1 MRRRSPRLRT
11 QLVLG
16 VAVLVAAILG
26 LAGLAIVVSMDRQDR
41 HRLDDQLEA
50 QADKVLVDY
59 DKTFAVDPD
68 KQDSH
73 DDPVNTLLAGSPS
86 LVRVVSETSVIA
98 QRGDIPVDTVPI
110 PSTLGF
116 ATIQIGKEPWRSY
129 VVDIASTDYRL
140 QVLSSLSP
148 VERRF
153 HDNRRLVAAITG
165 IATALAALGSWI
177 VSGLV
182 LRPLERLT
190 RGAHRL
196 TNGLEGSQNL
206 PEVRRPRE
214 VSELSVS
221 LNSMLTRQRDSIDAT
236 RRFTADAGHEL
247 RTPLT
252 ALGAD
257 LETLR
262 RNPAMSDTQ
271 RDEILTAMS
280 DDHRSVVELLDG
292 LQTLARGDAHALP
305 ATTDLDIAELVGQ
318 CIDQARRRHPDHTF
332 TTGGDLDRE
341 VIVRGWPDG
350 LTDSHE
356 HPRQRRSPRRRG
368 WNHRGHSPLDI
379 SWRRRNSHRRQRSRH
394 PTRRA
399 RRGQEPLRARPQR
412 SRTRIRTWHGPRRA
426 TNATPQ
432 RNTRSEPEPGWRG
445 PTRHTDA
452 AHCHVALNDF
462 LVRRN
467 VERSSQ

>member
-1 MRRRSPRLRT
+1 MRLGLRQRSPRLRS

-16 VAVLVAAILG
+16 IAVLVAVILG
-26 LAGLAIVVSMDRQDR
+26 LAGLTIVVSMDRQDR

-68 KQDSH
+68 KQDSQ

-86 LVRVVSETSVIA
+86 LVRVISQTSVVA

-110 PSTLGF
+110 PTTLGF
-116 ATIQIGKEPWRSY
+116 STVKIGKEPWRSF

-140 QVLSSLSP
+140 QVLSSLAP

-153 HDNRRLVAAITG
+153 HDNQRLVAFITAL
-165 IATALAALGSWI
+165 ATALAAIGSWL

-190 RGAHRL
+190 RAANRL
-196 TNGLEGSQNL
+196 TTGLDVAHDL

-214 VSELSVS
+214 VSELSAS
-221 LNSMLTRQRDSIDAT
+221 LNSMLTRQRASIDAT

-252 ALGAD
+252 ALGTD

-262 RNPAMSDTQ
+262 RNPAMSDSQ
-271 RDEILTAMS
+271 RDEILTAMT
-280 DDHRSVVELLDG
+280 DDQRSVVELLDG

-305 ATTDLDIAELVGQ
+305 ATNDLDITELVSQ
-318 CIDQARRRHPDHTF
+318 RVDQARRRYPHHTF
-332 TTGGDLDRE
+332 TTDGDLDRE
-341 VIVRGWPDG
+341 VIVSGWPDG
-350 LTDSHE
+350 LRLAVTNILDNAALHGGAGGTVAVTLRTTSAGAVAILIDDNGPGIPPDE
-356 HPRQRRSPRRRG
+356 LDAVRNRFTRG
-368 WNHRGHSPLDI
+368 
-379 SWRRRNSHRRQRSRH
+379 RN
-394 PTRRA
+394 A
-399 RRGQEPLRARPQR
+399 
-412 SRTRIRTWHGPRRA
+412 
-426 TNATPQ
+426 
-432 RNTRSEPEPGWRG
+432 RG
-445 PTRHTDA
+445 PGSGLGM
-452 AHCHVALNDF
+452 AL
-462 LVRRN
+462 
-467 VERSSQ
+467 VEQQMQLHNGTLDLSPNPAGAGLRVTLTLPTATWT